1 VTPRAVL
8 WDLDGTLVDSED
20 YHWRSWRDAM
30 AAEGIDLSY
39 DRFLASF
46 GLRNDRILRGWLGD
60 SVDPARIQRIG
71 DAKEAEYRRLAERE
85 GLTPLPGAAEWT
97 ARLHA
102 DGWHQAIA
110 SSAPRLNVEV
120 MLRVLHLDR
129 YFDAIAAAEDVTIGK
144 PDPQVFL
151 RAAEHLGVPPSR
163 CIVVEDAPAGV
174 EAARAGGM
182 RSIGVSQTKQLDAD
196 IFVRSLDQ
204 LPPDAFERLVS
215 RGVA

>member
-163 CIVVEDAPAGV
+163 CIVVEDAPAGI

-196 IFVRSLDQ
+196 IFVRALDQ

-215 RGVA
+215 R